1 MDQISLGLMWYAVF
15 VVSTTLHEAAHAFA
29 AMRMGDNTAYHGGQA
44 TLDPIPHIQRSPWGM
59 VLIPLVTFFM
69 SGWMM
74 GWASVPYDPVWA
86 ERYPKRAAWMSLA
99 GPAANLGLVLLSAL
113 IIRIGLTAGFFQAP
127 HHFAFSSLVGTETTG
142 AVRGLAVMVSIMF
155 TLNLVLFCFN
165 LIPLP
170 PLDGTGIMEFFLE
183 GKAAMKYRRLCS
195 HPNMLILGIF
205 IAWNIFDVIF
215 YPLWGFSLRMLYL
228 GV

>member
-1 MDQISLGLMWYAVF
+1 MWYVVF
-15 VVSTTLHEAAHAFA
+15 VVSTTLHEGAHAFA

-59 VLIPLVTFFM
+59 VLIPIISFAM

-74 GWASVPYDPVWA
+74 GWASVPYDPAWA

-113 IIRIGLTAGFFQAP
+113 IIRIGLTVGFFQMP
-127 HHFAFSSLVGTETTG
+127 HHFAYSSLVGTESVG
-142 AVRGLAVMVSIMF
+142 AVRGLAVMLSITF

-165 LIPLP
+165 LMPLP
-170 PLDGTGIMEFFLE
+170 PLDGTGIMEFFLD

-195 HPNMLILGIF
+195 NPNMMIFGIL
-205 IAWNIFDVIF
+205 IAWNIFHIIF
-215 YPLWGFSLRMLYL
+215 APILNFSLSMLYI

>member
-1 MDQISLGLMWYAVF
+1 MDQIALGLMWYVVF

-29 AMRMGDNTAYHGGQA
+29 AMRLGDNTAYHGGQA

-59 VLIPLVTFFM
+59 VVIPLASFFM
-69 SGWMM
+69 AGWMM
-74 GWASVPYDPVWA
+74 GWASVPYDPAWA
-86 ERYPKRAAWMSLA
+86 ERYPKRAAKMSLA

-113 IIRIGLTAGFFQAP
+113 IIRIGLAVGFFHLP
-127 HHFAFSSLVGTETTG
+127 HEVSFSSIVGAESDG
-142 AVRGLAVMVSIMF
+142 IVRGLAVLVSIMF
-155 TLNLVLFCFN
+155 TLNLILFCFN

-183 GKAAMKYRRLCS
+183 GQAAMKYRRLCS

-215 YPLWGFSLRMLYL
+215 APVLNFSLSMLYL
-228 GV
+228 GA